1 MADLL
6 THVIPRSVWYGW
18 GDPTEAKPL
27 SAGAWSA
34 LEKELGV
41 SPRRVPNLPVPIED
55 VRLPDSRL
63 TDDQRS
69 AVAAVVGISVAQ
81 QWTPIVDPWVAAGG
95 VVLGAIVGLVAGGF
109 PARRAARIEPVT
121 ALRGGH

>member
-69 AVAAVVGISVAQ
+69 AVAAVVGAAHV
-81 QWTPIVDPWVAAGG
+81 TTERRDRVEHAGG
-95 VVLGAIVGLVAGGF
+95 KSYPDIKRLRDGDGRGAGEQDG
-109 PARRAARIEPVT
+109 
-121 ALRGGH
+121 